1 MPATPPSRPRR
12 RLRSPVPL
20 AMIVALLVGAVGA
33 AGVLRAADTRT
44 SEITRIDGLENVLTP
59 VEDGPSQNY
68 LLVGSDSREGVDP
81 DSDDFAAIG
90 DASVVGGTRS
100 DTVMILRRDADGGA
114 ALVSIPRD
122 LWVEIAGTG
131 RSNRVNS
138 AYNGGPERL
147 AATVSQSLGVPIHH
161 YVEVD
166 FVGFKDIIDRIGGVD
181 LCIEH
186 ATRDLRSGLSLQPG
200 CQTLDGTQALAFA
213 RSRYYEEF
221 RDGAWR
227 MDGSADLGRMTRQ
240 QLFLRAAVNGALA
253 EIRSSPFSSSRIIDS
268 VTSSLRIDAGV
279 DPVRAA
285 ESLRR
290 AVEEDLATYTLP
302 VRPTTI
308 DGNSVLLLAEG
319 SDAVLDYFRGLG
331 PAPEPEA

>member
-1 MPATPPSRPRR
+1 MF
-12 RLRSPVPL
+12 
-20 AMIVALLVGAVGA
+20 VALLVGAVGA

-44 SEITRIDGLENVLTP
+44 SEITRIDGLESVLTS
-59 VEDGPSQNY
+59 VEDGPSRNY

-90 DASVVGGTRS
+90 DTSMVGGTRS

-138 AYNGGPERL
+138 AYNGGPQRL

-161 YVEVD
+161 YIEVD

-227 MDGSADLGRMTRQ
+227 MDGTADLGRMSRQ

-285 ESLRR
+285 DSLRR

-308 DGNSVLLLAEG
+308 DGNSVLLLADGADE
-319 SDAVLDYFRGLG
+319 VLDYFRGLG
-331 PAPEPEA
+331 PAPDPEA